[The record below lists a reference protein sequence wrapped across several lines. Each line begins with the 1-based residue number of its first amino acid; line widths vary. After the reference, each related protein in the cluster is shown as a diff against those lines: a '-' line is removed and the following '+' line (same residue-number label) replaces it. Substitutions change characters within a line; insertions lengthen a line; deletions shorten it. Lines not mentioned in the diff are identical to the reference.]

1 MFRELFQSKFKPE
14 ILSEAEF
21 KQENLEKVLRLYKSL
36 FSKKLGGTFYVL
48 GKEEFKRQ
56 DGSKGEGYR
65 LINEKGHQ
73 LRFNW
78 DRAQRKNLQKENQKD
93 AIWISSLDYWDPMDN
108 NFDCPTSTVRFLKN
122 TNVVEIWKG
131 ISNLLFKNI
140 KGKFTIADVLK
151 LNEEFCEIM
160 NVTPLSEEELKE
172 LKEAEAS
179 RFEKEQFL
187 IARGFKKT
195 NAKGSDRFDAFIRDN
210 NLEDEWDEYLLE
222 ISKGKPETNT
232 ISKEI
237 KSAEKDL
244 ESQVY
249 ADPEYIFEDIENMVE
264 FIAKGGSRSLILC
277 GQGGIGKTF
286 HVTKQL
292 EKTLGEVGFKWN
304 YHSGMKTT
312 PLSFYKTCFLERKS
326 CIVFD
331 EADSALKND
340 DIVMML
346 KPALDTSGSNTMEY
360 SAGTES
366 MIGKTKNEIKDYSD
380 YVDGEIADGA
390 IVTVGKPK
398 AGEVKLPSKFF
409 FEGQMIFISNMR
421 PSEIED
427 AIKSRS
433 IYIDVYLSATDMN
446 NRIKTILARKIGKS
460 DTEEIMNELY
470 KATGTSFGKEEKV
483 AYMTPE
489 LARKIKPITVRT
501 GIIASAM
508 KKAGIPNW
516 QRLASLYA

>member
-1 MFRELFQSKFKPE
+1 MFIELFQSKFKPE

-195 NAKGSDRFDAFIRDN
+195 NAKGSDRFDAFIKDN

-277 GQGGIGKTF
+277 GQGGI
-286 HVTKQL
+286 
-292 EKTLGEVGFKWN
+292 
-304 YHSGMKTT
+304 
-312 PLSFYKTCFLERKS
+312 
-326 CIVFD
+326 
-331 EADSALKND
+331 
-340 DIVMML
+340 
-346 KPALDTSGSNTMEY
+346 
-360 SAGTES
+360 
-366 MIGKTKNEIKDYSD
+366 
-380 YVDGEIADGA
+380 
-390 IVTVGKPK
+390 
-398 AGEVKLPSKFF
+398 
-409 FEGQMIFISNMR
+409 
-421 PSEIED
+421 
-427 AIKSRS
+427 
-433 IYIDVYLSATDMN
+433 
-446 NRIKTILARKIGKS
+446 
-460 DTEEIMNELY
+460 
-470 KATGTSFGKEEKV
+470 
-483 AYMTPE
+483 
-489 LARKIKPITVRT
+489 
-501 GIIASAM
+501 
-508 KKAGIPNW
+508 
-516 QRLASLYA
+516 